1 MQIDI
6 SIPENLNEITVEQYQ
21 KYNKL
26 ISNNEASEFVNQK
39 TIEIF
44 CNIDLKDVAN
54 ISFKST
60 REILAHLNEV
70 FNVKHS
76 LIPTFKIN
84 GIEFGFEP
92 NLEEIKSGVYIDAE
106 TYLGSIDTL
115 HKAMAVLYRPIK
127 KRTKDLYTIEDYN
140 SAKDFENVM
149 LKAPINVAL
158 GMQVFFCNL
167 AIELVNATN
176 LYLQQGKIIT
186 QEQKQILAENG
197 VGINQFTELLKEMS
211 YDLMKSLNYQFTNY

>member
-26 ISNNEASEFVNQK
+26 VSNNEASEFVNQK

-60 REILAHLNEV
+60 REILTHLNEV
-70 FNVKHS
+70 FNVKHN

-127 KRTKDLYTIEDYN
+127 KRTKDLYTIKDYN

-167 AIELVNATN
+167 AIELANATS
-176 LYLQQGKIIT
+176 LYLQEGKIIT
-186 QEQKQILAENG
+186 QEQKQILEENG
-197 VGINQFTELLKEMS
+197 VGINQFTGLLKEMS
-211 YDLMKSLNYQFTNY
+211 SDLMRSLNYQFTNY